1 MQFYHS
7 GQIPTDLAEKS
18 YAANLLRL
26 MPNGTAPI
34 FALSGLAKKKKCLQ
48 IEHGYWSKTMEFTN
62 LLLTANITADTQT
75 VLQCDSVS
83 TVIPNQIIRIPRPFS
98 GSTFVAPEYVRVI
111 SVDRVNN
118 RITVE
123 RGFGGTTKFATL
135 SAGAGYLMFGV
146 GNAHE
151 EGSLKPT
158 PRSIIPVRH
167 MNYTQIFRNAWSTS
181 RTMAAIKMIVGQ
193 GAVAENKMDATAFH
207 AQDIEFATLFGRKS
221 MGVGPQG
228 NPLHTMDGFEA
239 VIEQYN
245 PDHLMTAGATTSYK
259 QLESMLDKVLDT
271 QTDVGVGNTRDIFLG
286 SKALQVINEVGR
298 LSGEYQLNDGQTNF
312 GMSFRTFQTSRGK
325 FRLIEHPLLNTNDYL
340 KGMAFVL
347 DLSAFDY
354 AYMDGRDTQ
363 IEYLN
368 GNMQSTDGT
377 DASGGILTTELTT
390 EIQNPFSC
398 AIIYGLTAGAA
409 S

>member
-1 MQFYHS
+1 MDFYHS

-18 YAANLLRL
+18 YSYNLLRL

-62 LLLTANITADTQT
+62 LLLVANILTDAQT
-75 VLQCDSVS
+75 VLECASVAS
-83 TVIPNQIIRIPRPFS
+83 VIPNQIIRIPRPFA
-98 GSTFVAPEYVRVI
+98 GSTFQAPEYVRVI
-111 SVDRVNN
+111 SVDRSANE
-118 RITVE
+118 ITVE

-135 SAGAGYLMFGV
+135 DTTTPVLMFGV

-151 EGSLKPT
+151 EGSVKPAT
-158 PRSIIPVRH
+158 RSIIPVRH
-167 MNYTQIFRNAWSTS
+167 MNNTQIFRNGWSTS
-181 RTMAAIKMIVGQ
+181 RTMAAIKMIVGD
-193 GAVAENKMDATAFH
+193 GAVAENKRDATSFH
-207 AQDIEFATLFGRKS
+207 AQDIELATIFGRKS

-228 NPLHTMDGFEA
+228 NPLHTMDGFES

-245 PDHLMTAGATTSYK
+245 PNHLMTAGATTSYK
-259 QLESMLDKVLDT
+259 QLESMLDKTLDV
-271 QTDVGVGNTRDIFLG
+271 QTDVGVGNSRDLFVG
-286 SKALQVINEVGR
+286 SRALQVINEVGR
-298 LSGEYQLNDGQTNF
+298 LSGEYQLSDGQTNF

-325 FRLIEHPLLNTNDYL
+325 FRLIEHPMLNTNDYL
-340 KGMAFVL
+340 KGMALCL

-390 EIQNPFSC
+390 EIRNPFSC